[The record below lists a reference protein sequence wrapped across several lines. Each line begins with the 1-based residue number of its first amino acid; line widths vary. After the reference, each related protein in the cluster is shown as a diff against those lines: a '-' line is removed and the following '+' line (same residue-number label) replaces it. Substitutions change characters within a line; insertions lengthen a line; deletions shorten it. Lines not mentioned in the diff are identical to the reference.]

1 MAFYQL
7 PLPNQVVR
15 WLPSQP
21 RTVLR
26 FVAGGG
32 LVLLHATDE
41 PLLTAKAWL
50 TQPLQLGLLGIGRGE
65 RPGPEVPPVLCARL
79 GEWPA
84 IAAPACIFELGEAG
98 TIYQWHNAQARPA
111 ALRLVLLRCYDQQP
125 GQAAVVASRRI
136 WSPEWS
142 RGDELL
148 RLRLEQQYQRTSEED
163 EGLVQHT
170 GRKLV
175 ATIPAAHLLDHAPFR
190 FREPGGGQLDALT
203 LTDERRLVLTN

>member
-7 PLPNQVVR
+7 PQPRQLVR

-32 LVLLHATDE
+32 LVLLHATHE
-41 PLLTAKAWL
+41 PLLTAGAWL
-50 TQPLQLGLLGIGRGE
+50 TQPLELGLVGTGLSE
-65 RPGPEVPPVLCARL
+65 RPGPEVPPVLCAQL
-79 GEWPA
+79 GRWPVM
-84 IAAPACIFELGEAG
+84 AAPACIFELGEPEA
-98 TIYQWHNAQARPA
+98 IYQWHNARALPA
-111 ALRLVLLRCYDQQP
+111 SLRLVLLRCDNQLP
-125 GQAAVVASRRI
+125 GQAAVLASRRV
-136 WSPEWS
+136 WSPDWN

-148 RLRLEQQYQRTSEED
+148 RLRLEQQYLRTPEED

-175 ATIPAAHLLDHAPFR
+175 ASIPAAQLLDHAR
-190 FREPGGGQLDALT
+190 FRLSEPGGDPFGTLS